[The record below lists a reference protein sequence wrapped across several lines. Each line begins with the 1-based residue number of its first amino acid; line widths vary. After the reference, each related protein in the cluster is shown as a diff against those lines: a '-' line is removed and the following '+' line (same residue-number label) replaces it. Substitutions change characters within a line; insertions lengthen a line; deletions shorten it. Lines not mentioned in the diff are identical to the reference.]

1 MEVKLKEFK
10 AMNIIIGCI
19 IISSIFAN
27 DADSKIS
34 FQYGMLGRLEST
46 NNQIIELQDS
56 STIHSGD
63 EIRINVGYNKGT
75 HLHVIYKGSAGEFIL
90 LYPEESELVDNVTD
104 LPETIYATV
113 LHWSPLSDPIG
124 FETFFLINSNLE
136 LENLLALFK
145 RYNKVN
151 EKGRIKLAKKIQ
163 NEIDKWGG
171 TQDLASISNRMDE
184 IVVGGVAFRGDDDGG
199 LRDMSL
205 THSCKGD
212 FGIAFKKIIL
222 NHK

>member
-1 MEVKLKEFK
+1 
-10 AMNIIIGCI
+10 MNIIIGCI

-27 DADSKIS
+27 DSDIS
-34 FQYGMLGRLEST
+34 FRYGILGHLRSQNEKIT
-46 NNQIIELQDS
+46 ELQDS
-56 STIHSGD
+56 SIIYSGD
-63 EIRINVGYNKGT
+63 EIRINAGYNKGT
-75 HLHVIYKGSAGEFIL
+75 HLYVIYKGSAGEFIL

-104 LPETIYATV
+104 LPETIYTTV

-171 TQDLASISNRMDE
+171 TQDLSSISSRMDE
-184 IVVGGVAFRGDDDGG
+184 VVVGGVAFRGEDDGG

-212 FGIAFKKIIL
+212 FGIAFKKILI
-222 NHK
+222 NHQ